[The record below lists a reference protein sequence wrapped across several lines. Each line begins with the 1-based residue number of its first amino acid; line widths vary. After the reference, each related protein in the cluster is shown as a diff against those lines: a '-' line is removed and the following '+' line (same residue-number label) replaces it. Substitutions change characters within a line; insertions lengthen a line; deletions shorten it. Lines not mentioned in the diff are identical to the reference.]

1 MKTLLVKD
9 YRILMT
15 QKKSFFILLLVGVIM
30 VISTFEIDFLTGY
43 MMMMAMILSLGTV
56 NYDELDNGMAF
67 IMTLP
72 ANRKTYAIEKYVFTM
87 INIVACA
94 AIMLMIYFITKG
106 LVNWQFGAGDM
117 VSVTAG
123 WICGIMIAASVMIP
137 LYLKFGAEKRRVV
150 MMLLWGIVAVI
161 AIGGQKL
168 AEVMAGT
175 EAMNTIN
182 GFFAKISTL
191 PAGVVVLAVVAVLVM
206 VVIFSL
212 GISIGIMK
220 KKEF

>member
-15 QKKSFFILLLVGVIM
+15 QKKSLFILLIVGVIM
-30 VISTFEIDFLTGY
+30 VISTFEIDFLIGY
-43 MMMMAMILSLGTV
+43 MMMMAMVLSLGTV

-72 ANRKTYAIEKYVFTM
+72 ANRKTYAIEKYVLTM
-87 INIVACA
+87 INIIACA
-94 AIMLMIYFITKG
+94 AVMLIIYFITKG
-106 LVNWQFGAGDM
+106 FINWKFSASDM
-117 VSVTAG
+117 LSITVG
-123 WICGIMIAASVMIP
+123 WICGIMIATSVMIP

-191 PAGVVVLAVVAVLVM
+191 PVGVVVLAVVAVLVM

>member
-30 VISTFEIDFLTGY
+30 MISTFEIDFLTGY

-87 INIVACA
+87 INIVVCA
-94 AIMLMIYFITKG
+94 AVMLIIYFITKG
-106 LVNWQFGAGDM
+106 FVNWQFGAGDM
-117 VSVTAG
+117 VSITAG

-182 GFFAKISTL
+182 GFFTKISTL
-191 PAGVVVLAVVAVLVM
+191 PVGVVVLAVVAVLVM

-212 GISIGIMK
+212 GISVGIMK

>member
-15 QKKSFFILLLVGVIM
+15 QKKSLFILLIVGVVM

-43 MMMMAMILSLGTV
+43 MMMMAMVLSLGTV

-87 INIVACA
+87 ANIVACA
-94 AIMLMIYFITKG
+94 VAMLIIYFITKG
-106 LVNWQFGAGDM
+106 FINWQFGTGGM
-117 VSVTAG
+117 VSVTAA
-123 WICGIMIAASVMIP
+123 WICGIMIGASVMIP
-137 LYLKFGAEKRRVV
+137 LYLKFGAEKRRVI
-150 MMLLWGIVAVI
+150 MMLLWGIVAVV

-175 EAMNTIN
+175 EAMNAIN
-182 GFFAKISTL
+182 EFFTKISTL
-191 PAGVVVLAVVAVLVM
+191 HVGVVVLAVVAVLVM

-212 GISIGIMK
+212 GISIRIMK

>member
-15 QKKSFFILLLVGVIM
+15 QKKSLFILLIVGVIM

-43 MMMMAMILSLGTV
+43 MMMMAMVLSLGTV

-94 AIMLMIYFITKG
+94 AVMLMIYFITKG
-106 LVNWQFGAGDM
+106 FVNWQFGTGDM

-123 WICGIMIAASVMIP
+123 WICGIMILASVMIP

-150 MMLLWGIVAVI
+150 MMLLWGIVAII
-161 AIGGQKL
+161 AIGGRKL

-182 GFFAKISTL
+182 GLFTKISML
-191 PAGVVVLAVVAVLVM
+191 PAGVVAFAVIGIMVM
-206 VVIFSL
+206 AIIFSL
-212 GISIGIMK
+212 GISIRIMQ

>member
-30 VISTFEIDFLTGY
+30 MISTFEIDFLTGY

-94 AIMLMIYFITKG
+94 AVMLMIYFITKG
-106 LVNWQFGAGDM
+106 FVNWQFGAGDM
-117 VSVTAG
+117 VSITAG

-191 PAGVVVLAVVAVLVM
+191 PVGVVVLAVVAVLVM

-212 GISIGIMK
+212 GISVGIMK

>member
-43 MMMMAMILSLGTV
+43 MMMMAMVLSLGTV

-106 LVNWQFGAGDM
+106 FVNWQFGAGDM
-117 VSVTAG
+117 VSITAG
-123 WICGIMIAASVMIP
+123 WICGIMIASSVMIP

-150 MMLLWGIVAVI
+150 MMLLWGVVAVI

-168 AEVMAGT
+168 AEVMTGT

-182 GFFAKISTL
+182 GFLAKISTL
-191 PAGVVVLAVVAVLVM
+191 PVGVVVLAVVAVLVM

-212 GISIGIMK
+212 GISVGIMK

>member
-106 LVNWQFGAGDM
+106 FVNWQFGAGDM

-161 AIGGQKL
+161 AIGGRKL

-182 GFFAKISTL
+182 GFFTKISTL

>member
-15 QKKSFFILLLVGVIM
+15 QTKSLFILAIVGVIM
-30 VISTFEIDFLTGY
+30 VISSMDIDFLTGY

-67 IMTLP
+67 ILTLP
-72 ANRKTYAIEKYVFTM
+72 ASRKTYAVEKYVLTFV
-87 INIVACA
+87 NIVLCA
-94 AIMLMIYFITKG
+94 VAMLIIYFITRG
-106 LVNWQFGAGDM
+106 FINWQFQAIDM
-117 VSVTAG
+117 ISVTAG
-123 WICGIMIAASVMIP
+123 WICGIMLATSVMIP

-150 MMLLWGIVAVI
+150 MMILWGIVAVV

-182 GFFAKISTL
+182 GFFTKISTL
-191 PAGVVVLAVVAVLVM
+191 PAGVVVLAVVAVLAM
-206 VVIFSL
+206 AVIFSM
-212 GISIGIMK
+212 GISIRIMQ

>member
-15 QKKSFFILLLVGVIM
+15 QKKSFFILLLVGVVM

-43 MMMMAMILSLGTV
+43 MMMMAMVLSLGTV

-72 ANRKTYAIEKYVFTM
+72 ASRKTYAVEKYVLTM

-94 AIMLMIYFITKG
+94 AVMLIIYFLTKG
-106 LVNWQFGAGDM
+106 FINWQFDVADM

-137 LYLKFGAEKRRVV
+137 LYLKYGAEKRRVV
-150 MMLLWGIVAVI
+150 MMILWGIVAVI
-161 AIGGQKL
+161 AIGGQKIM
-168 AEVMAGT
+168 EVTANT
-175 EAMNTIN
+175 EVANAMKD
-182 GFFAKISTL
+182 FFVKISTL
-191 PAGVVVLAVVAVLVM
+191 PPAVIVLAVVGILAM

-212 GISIGIMK
+212 GISVRIMQ

>member
-72 ANRKTYAIEKYVFTM
+72 ANRKTYAIEKYVFTL

-94 AIMLMIYFITKG
+94 TIMLMIYFITKG
-106 LVNWQFGAGDM
+106 FVNWQFGAGDM
-117 VSVTAG
+117 VSVTVG
-123 WICGIMIAASVMIP
+123 WICGIMIVSSIMIP

-182 GFFAKISTL
+182 GFFTKISTL

>member
-87 INIVACA
+87 INIVVCA

-106 LVNWQFGAGDM
+106 FINWQFGVGDM

-175 EAMNTIN
+175 EAMNAIN
-182 GFFAKISTL
+182 GFFTKISTL
-191 PAGVVVLAVVAVLVM
+191 PAGVVVLAVVAILVM
-206 VVIFSL
+206 VVILSL
-212 GISIGIMK
+212 GISVGIMK

>member
-15 QKKSFFILLLVGVIM
+15 QKKNFFILLLVGVIM

-87 INIVACA
+87 FNIVACA

-106 LVNWQFGAGDM
+106 FVNWQFGTGDM
-117 VSVTAG
+117 VSITAG
-123 WICGIMIAASVMIP
+123 WICGIMFAASVMIP

-175 EAMNTIN
+175 EAMNAIN
-182 GFFAKISTL
+182 GFFTRISTL
-191 PAGVVVLAVVAVLVM
+191 PAAVVALAVLAVLAM

-212 GISIGIMK
+212 GISVQIMK

>member
-15 QKKSFFILLLVGVIM
+15 QTKSLFILAIVGVIM
-30 VISTFEIDFLTGY
+30 VISSMDIDFLTGY

-67 IMTLP
+67 ILTLP
-72 ANRKTYAIEKYVFTM
+72 ASRKTYAVEKYVLTFV
-87 INIVACA
+87 NIVLCA
-94 AIMLMIYFITKG
+94 VAMLIIYFITRG
-106 LVNWQFGAGDM
+106 FINWQFQAIDM
-117 VSVTAG
+117 ISVTAG
-123 WICGIMIAASVMIP
+123 WICGIMLAASVMIP

-182 GFFAKISTL
+182 GFFTKISTL
-191 PAGVVVLAVVAVLVM
+191 PVGVVVLAVVAVLAM
-206 VVIFSL
+206 AVIFSM
-212 GISIGIMK
+212 GISIRIMQ

>member
-72 ANRKTYAIEKYVFTM
+72 AKRKTYAIEKYVLTM

-94 AIMLMIYFITKG
+94 AVMLIIYFITKG
-106 LVNWQFGAGDM
+106 FVNWQFGASDM
-117 VSVTAG
+117 VSVTVG
-123 WICGIMIAASVMIP
+123 WICGIMIVASVMIP
-137 LYLKFGAEKRRVV
+137 LYLKYGAEKRRVV
-150 MMLLWGIVAVI
+150 MMILWGIVAVI
-161 AIGGQKL
+161 AIGGQKIM
-168 AEVMAGT
+168 EVTANT
-175 EAMNTIN
+175 EVANAMKD
-182 GFFAKISTL
+182 FFVKISTL
-191 PAGVVVLAVVAVLVM
+191 PPAVIVLAVVGILAM

-212 GISIGIMK
+212 GISVRIMQ
-220 KKEF
+220 KKEY